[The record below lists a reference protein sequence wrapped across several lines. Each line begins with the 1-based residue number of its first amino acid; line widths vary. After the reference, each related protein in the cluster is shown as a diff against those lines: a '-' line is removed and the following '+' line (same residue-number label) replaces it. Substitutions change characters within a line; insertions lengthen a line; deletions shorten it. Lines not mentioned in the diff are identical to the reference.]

1 MLEACVSVVEAIF
14 FYLTKF
20 VHSKLDM
27 QIEFDLYFYLFNL
40 FGDKKNVVATFG
52 PKNGV
57 ASFCPKNGGASF
69 CQVL

>member
-40 FGDKKNVVATFG
+40 FGDKKNGVASFC